1 ATRRAHETARGMLK
15 RVCGAVDVIRA
26 MDAHDAGSR
35 YVGSAKVS
43 REQDRAEKAAADPLL
58 HDELPSSDEGGRDA
72 AERRPIAAGRYRC
85 VLDRVARSIRG
96 ACAAPLGADASSVAL

>member
-26 MDAHDAGSR
+26 MDAHDVESH
-35 YVGSAKVS
+35 YVGSAKIS

-72 AERRPIAAGRYRC
+72 AERRPAPPGRCGR
-85 VLDRVARSIRG
+85 VLDRAARSVRSAG
-96 ACAAPLGADASSVAL
+96 AAPLRAD